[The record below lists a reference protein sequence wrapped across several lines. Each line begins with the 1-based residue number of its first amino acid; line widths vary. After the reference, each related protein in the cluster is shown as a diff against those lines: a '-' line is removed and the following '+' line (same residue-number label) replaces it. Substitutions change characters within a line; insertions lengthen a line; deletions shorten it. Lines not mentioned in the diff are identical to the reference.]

1 MEIVKTYMG
10 DYVLRVGKPTVV
22 VTGYEEMNKLH
33 VEYVIIL
40 ETKGEAVTA
49 VKGFKISKFDWK
61 RIKEKFFGKKTEKE
75 LLEMF
80 VNEWGVT
87 QSKTDLSQMITS
99 QAISNGAELSE
110 AYSLDASIN
119 EGNNIGVLMYLKR
132 KLPSQ
137 YSWLKDATKSTELVQ
152 IMDLINT
159 VSVAEYIPENY

>member
-22 VTGYEEMNKLH
+22 ITGYEEGNKLH

-40 ETKGEAVTA
+40 EVKNESVRAVN
-49 VKGFKISKFDWK
+49 GFNVNKSDWK
-61 RIKEKFFGKKTEKE
+61 IIKEKFFGKKTEKE

-80 VNEWGVT
+80 VDEFGLT
-87 QSKTDLSQMITS
+87 QSKIDLSQMIMS
-99 QAISNGAELSE
+99 QARSNGVEIAE

-119 EGNNIGVLMYLKR
+119 EGSNIGVLMYLKR

-137 YSWLKDATKSTELVQ
+137 YSWLKNATKSTELAQ
-152 IMDLINT
+152 IMDMINT
-159 VSVAEYIPENY
+159 VSVVEYKP